1 MKVKLERIQEQV
13 NTTEN
18 TWRELESRKTG
29 SVKRAQ
35 EPAWG
40 DSRWPKDY
48 VSFNND
54 NNCNGLKV
62 T

>member
-29 SVKRAQ
+29 FVKRAQ
-35 EPAWG
+35 EPAW

-54 NNCNGLKV
+54 NNCNGLKF